1 MIGGIPQEHKMKIKL
16 RIFWKTVG
24 LGILALSAIAIF
36 YHGDRMLTVINFA
49 TAILGLILVFV
60 PGP

>member
-1 MIGGIPQEHKMKIKL
+1 VIGGIPQEHKMKIKL

-49 TAILGLILVFV
+49 TAIVIE
-60 PGP
+60 